1 MLAPNSE
8 VSWLLSIDRQNITFW
23 SINFSKYNLKRLRIK
38 GVTKSRIYF
47 TLDRFNL
54 LLRQRRFNLLFPYRK
69 LHIRSAWVGL
79 NDKGYE
85 NVFRWDGSNFP
96 GFKKWCPHEPN
107 NYRYGEDCVEL
118 LGPNNYKCLNDLPCT
133 RALPYICEVNRRYYK

>member
-1 MLAPNSE
+1 MRVDNFLGIFSIGWE
-8 VSWLLSIDRQNITFW
+8 LSVVLMRLKFQEIFVLKQGFRSSWF
-23 SINFSKYNLKRLRIK
+23 
-38 GVTKSRIYF
+38 GP
-47 TLDRFNL
+47 L
-54 LLRQRRFNLLFPYRK
+54 LLLLFPWRK

-133 RALPYICEVNRRYYK
+133 RVLPYICEVNRRYYKWFIGLKCQC